1 MKPIRT
7 FQKDPDSILDYRVDW
22 SEWLQS
28 GEAIVSFVPTVP
40 AGLTASETSFEFDS
54 CTIWLAGGTATG
66 TYDIGYRIQTN
77 MDRVDERTIRII
89 CVER

>member
-7 FQKDPDSILDYRVDW
+7 FQKDPDSTLDYRVDW
-22 SEWLQS
+22 SEWLHS
-28 GEAIVSFVPTVP
+28 AEAIVAFVPTVP
-40 AGLTASETSFEFDS
+40 DGLTASETSFDFDS
-54 CTIWLAGGTATG
+54 CTIWLAGGTVTRA
-66 TYDIGYRIQTN
+66 YDIGYRIQTN